1 MLQAMYSGISAIE
14 AQQTSMDVIGNNIA
28 NVNTTAYKAGDVTFE
43 DQLSQTMEGASAG
56 NGVVGGVLLK
66 GTKAENAGWLVV
78 TTGWALAVFAGVA
91 VCIAMGDADA
101 HLNPAFTVASVIMT
115 GHAERLWT
123 YVPAQ
128 ILGAMTGA
136 VLVWLAYLPHWQST
150 ESAASKLACFSTI
163 PAIRHPEANF
173 LSELIGTC
181 VLVLV
186 ASALVSKRL
195 APGGVAPGLG
205 PILVGAVVWSIG
217 LSLGATTGYA
227 INPARDFGPRLVHTL
242 LPIPGKGSSDWSYA
256 AVHILGPVCGAIVAA
271 LFIKWTGI

>member
-1 MLQAMYSGISAIE
+1 MNAALGEFMGTLVLI
-14 AQQTSMDVIGNNIA
+14 
-28 NVNTTAYKAGDVTFE
+28 
-43 DQLSQTMEGASAG
+43 LLG

-66 GTKAENAGWLVV
+66 DSKAENAGWMAI

-91 VCIAMGDADA
+91 VSISMGDSDA

-123 YVPAQ
+123 YIPAQ
-128 ILGAMTGA
+128 ICGALAGA
-136 VLVWLAYLPHWQST
+136 FLVWLFYLPHWRIT
-150 ESAASKLACFSTI
+150 EDPAKKLACFCTI
-163 PAIRHPEANF
+163 PAIRRYSANF
-173 LSELIGTC
+173 VSEVIGTF

-205 PILVGAVVWSIG
+205 PLLVGGVVWSIG

-227 INPARDFGPRLVHTL
+227 INPARDFGPRLAHTL
-242 LPIPGKGSSDWSYA
+242 LPIAGKGTSDWSYA
-256 AVHILGPVCGAIVAA
+256 GIPILGPVCGAALAA
-271 LFIKWTGI
+271 VFMRVTGI